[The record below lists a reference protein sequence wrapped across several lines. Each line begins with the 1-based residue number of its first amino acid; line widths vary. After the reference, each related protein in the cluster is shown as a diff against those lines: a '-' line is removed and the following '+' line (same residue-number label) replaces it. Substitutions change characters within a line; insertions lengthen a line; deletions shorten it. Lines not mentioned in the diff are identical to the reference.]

1 MKKKISRRYVYIL
14 VGVAAL
20 IALLLWVHPIAFI
33 KTGILTK
40 EKVDQ
45 YEKQYDLG
53 AARKFDA
60 NDKSIKN
67 VYMFYIGN
75 EAVEVQDKTV
85 DSLIDVNVRKVAPFL
100 YRWNIPEGNWGIF
113 RVTLGNDKYYCLYI
127 TN

>member
-1 MKKKISRRYVYIL
+1 MKKISRRYVYIFA
-14 VGVAAL
+14 GIAAL
-20 IALLLWVHPIAFI
+20 IALLLWVYPIAFI

-45 YEKQYDLG
+45 YEKQYDLD

-75 EAVEVQDKTV
+75 EAVEVQDETV
-85 DSLIDVNVRKVAPFL
+85 DSLIDVNVRKVTPFL

>member
-1 MKKKISRRYVYIL
+1 MKKKSRRYVYIIA
-14 VGVAAL
+14 GVAAL
-20 IALLLWVHPIAFI
+20 IALLLWVYPIAFI

-75 EAVEVQDKTV
+75 EAVEVQDETV
-85 DSLIDVNVRKVAPFL
+85 DSLIDVNVRKVVPFL